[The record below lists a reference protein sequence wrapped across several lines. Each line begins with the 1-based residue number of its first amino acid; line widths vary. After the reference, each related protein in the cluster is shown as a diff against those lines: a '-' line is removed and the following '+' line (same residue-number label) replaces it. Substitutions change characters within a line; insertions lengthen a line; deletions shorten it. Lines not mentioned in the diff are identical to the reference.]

1 MTLQEQIQLDLKH
14 SMINKE
20 NDRRDILR
28 IIMGEMSRNKT
39 SKILTDEQIISIIN
53 KLVENATIMKN
64 QTEIN
69 ILTSYLP
76 KTMDKCEIDIIVNNI
91 MSEFNYNSSNQ
102 FGLILKELKNRYG
115 TQIDNKTASEV
126 IKSKFQ

>member
-14 SMINKE
+14 AMINKE

-115 TQIDNKTASEV
+115 TQIDSKTASEV